1 MKLLRRLFA
10 EKILKFHEGTNKVFR
25 TLMNIPVLK
34 NYINKDIFD
43 KEQSRLRTAFG
54 VVGQICIVLWEFAR
68 KYIYAIIFMYLPFKI
83 ISQFCPLVASH
94 QELTMIYMFVMLSTI
109 CGSLANNTLLAMGD
123 RDYLMIK
130 VMRISPYMNF
140 LGKLIYKIATDF
152 IYFTIIL
159 CILKVSIY
167 HSIMLGLVTAFA
179 RPIGEMFAIISYDRV
194 KSVYGRRNTYNGII
208 MAASVLLAYGI
219 PMLTKRVSDVWMVV
233 VHPSFVMVMFLLG
246 AGAMYFLWWY
256 KNYRDIIRE
265 AMHMK
270 REN

>member
-1 MKLLRRLFA
+1 MKLFRRLFA

-25 TLMNIPVLK
+25 TLMNIPIIKDYL
-34 NYINKDIFD
+34 NKDIFD
-43 KEQSRLRTAFG
+43 KEQSGLRTAFG
-54 VVGQICIVLWEFAR
+54 VLGQICVILWEFAR
-68 KYIYAIIFMYLPFKI
+68 KYIYAIIFMYLPFRI
-83 ISQFCPLVASH
+83 ISRFCPLVASH
-94 QELTMIYMFVMLSTI
+94 QELAMVYMFVMLSTI

-130 VMRISPYMNF
+130 VMMISPYMNF

-159 CILKVSIY
+159 CILDVSVY
-167 HSIMLGLVTAFA
+167 HSIMLGLVTACA
-179 RPIGEMFAIISYDRV
+179 RPIGEMFAIISYDR
-194 KSVYGRRNTYNGII
+194 KKTVYERRNTYNGAI
-208 MAASVLLAYGI
+208 MAASVLLAYGLPI
-219 PMLTKRVSDVWMVV
+219 LTRRISAAWMAV

-246 AGAMYFLWWY
+246 AGAMYYLWWY
-256 KNYRDIIRE
+256 KSYKDIIRE